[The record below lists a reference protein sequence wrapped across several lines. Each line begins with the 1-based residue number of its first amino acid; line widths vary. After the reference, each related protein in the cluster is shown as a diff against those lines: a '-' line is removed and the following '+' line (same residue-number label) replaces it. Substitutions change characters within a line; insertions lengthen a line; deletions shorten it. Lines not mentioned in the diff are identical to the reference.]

1 MPTML
6 VNFID
11 DLPMIRKYI
20 ADRVR
25 TQSKIDRLISAIEV
39 GFQLNQAG
47 LLLYH
52 FDTRDKHERDGE
64 WTRELGGPALD
75 LSHWQESYESAD
87 NNGASFLLLTGDRHD
102 IPPSAG
108 DAAVA
113 SVFGETL
120 LAIALDAI
128 ASHSFDTLRLRDDC
142 QLDMEEF
149 DGMWAWPANYDDTGR
164 TNILSKLTATRLPQQ

>member
-1 MPTML
+1 M
-6 VNFID
+6 
-11 DLPMIRKYI
+11 
-20 ADRVR
+20 
-25 TQSKIDRLISAIEV
+25 
-39 GFQLNQAG
+39 NQAG

-164 TNILSKLTATRLPQQ
+164 TNILSKLTAPGSLNSNRSERFRGRRYNSRVKATDMVRIDLWRQRRPLS